1 MQLPIG
7 RPGNGHDDLTQY
19 PVVVHAMSNANE
31 PDGRIRPDDTHAHG
45 FGAYRAATDRQ
56 VGARWVA
63 ALRRT
68 LDPRFL
74 AAPLP
79 ELALQ
84 AVNAMPGSAEPE
96 IGWQTSTCVCVSF
109 AWRLR
114 AEPDLSDRYLADFG
128 LMRSWVDLHCR
139 IPMHANYARAP
150 QEPTGQ
156 SRPLA

>member
-7 RPGNGHDDLTQY
+7 RPGNSNLTQY
-19 PVVVHAMSNANE
+19 PLVMRAMSSANE
-31 PDGRIRPDDTHAHG
+31 PDDRIQPDDKHAHG
-45 FGAYRAATDRQ
+45 FGAYRAATDRPM
-56 VGARWVA
+56 GSRWVA

-74 AAPLP
+74 AAPLQ

-84 AVNAMPGSAEPE
+84 AINAMPGSAEPE

-114 AEPDLSDRYLADFG
+114 AEPDLNDRYLADFG

-139 IPMHANYARAP
+139 IPPHANYARSLR
-150 QEPTGQ
+150 ELTGL
-156 SRPLA
+156 SRPTA

>member
-7 RPGNGHDDLTQY
+7 RPGNRNLAQF
-19 PVVVHAMSNANE
+19 PMHAMSGANE
-31 PDGRIRPDDTHAHG
+31 PDGCIHPNDKHAHG
-45 FGAYRAATDRQ
+45 FGTYRAATDRQ
-56 VGARWVA
+56 VGSRWVA

-74 AAPLP
+74 ATPLQ

-84 AVNAMPGSAEPE
+84 AINGMPGSAEPE
-96 IGWQTSTCVCVSF
+96 IGWHTPTCVCVSF

-114 AEPDLSDRYLADFG
+114 GEPDLNDRYLADFG

-139 IPMHANYARAP
+139 IPMHASYARNP
-150 QEPTGQ
+150 GELTGQ
-156 SRPLA
+156 SQPIA

>member
-7 RPGNGHDDLTQY
+7 RPGNGELTQH
-19 PVVVHAMSNANE
+19 PVRVHAISGAHE
-31 PDGRIRPDDTHAHG
+31 PGRVQPDDRLAHG
-45 FGAYRAATDRQ
+45 FGAYRAATERHA
-56 VGARWVA
+56 GSRWVA

-74 AAPLP
+74 AAPLQD
-79 ELALQ
+79 LALQ
-84 AVNAMPGSAEPE
+84 AVDAMPGSAEPE

-114 AEPDLSDRYLADFG
+114 AEPDLNDRYLADFG

-139 IPMHANYARAP
+139 IPPHASYARSP
-150 QEPTGQ
+150 P
-156 SRPLA
+156 RN